1 MAHSLVIKACKIPGN
16 LKQLASIAYD
26 NGGVLATD
34 YVLLGQTANGMYYA
48 KFLQEK
54 LRSAIRKKRASPN
67 AGVVSIHDNATPHKS
82 GPVTSLIREYY

>member
-16 LKQLASIAYD
+16 LKQLASKAYD

-54 LRSAIRKKRASPN
+54 LRSAIRKKRAAPKCRGS
-67 AGVVSIHDNATPHKS
+67 VDS
-82 GPVTSLIREYY
+82 

>member
-1 MAHSLVIKACKIPGN
+1 MALSLVTKACKILVN

-34 YVLLGQTANGMYYA
+34 YVLQRQTANGMNYV

-54 LRSAIRKKRASPN
+54 LRSAICKKRAAPKCGGS
-67 AGVVSIHDNATPHKS
+67 VDS
-82 GPVTSLIREYY
+82 